1 MLIKNE
7 YEAMPKFIIVS
18 ALARVLRGNLVIFI
32 EKFMYYFEMMGSY
45 GFTGTHFLD
54 RICIF

>member
-1 MLIKNE
+1 MIKNE

-18 ALARVLRGNLVIFI
+18 ALARVLRDNLVIFI
-32 EKFMYYFEMMGSY
+32 EKFIYYFEMMGSY
-45 GFTGTHFLD
+45 GFTGAHFLD